1 MSPRLKELLAKY
13 TPNPLALGP
22 SFEAKKLQQEL
33 QWLLANLRRTY
44 WVTAAMIL
52 IVFVF
57 EVLIAAIYIREPLVL
72 SGIAAAIGVTI
83 WGSVERMSRLS
94 KEMAETTLLVTLS
107 DGLSQ
112 EAIERVIEQLLKK

>member
-1 MSPRLKELLAKY
+1 MSPKVRELLAKY

-22 SFEAKKLQQEL
+22 SFEAQKLQQEL
-33 QWLLANLRRTY
+33 QGLLANLRRIY
-44 WVTAAMIL
+44 WVTVAMIL
-52 IVFVF
+52 VVFVL

-72 SGIAAAIGVTI
+72 SGIAAAMGVTI
-83 WGSVERMSRLS
+83 WSSVERMSHLS

-112 EAIERVIEQLLKK
+112 EAIERVVEQLLKK